1 LIRSYGWSDALQRDF
16 QSFADQGLTPAR
28 VIIQRRGAYQIVGDA
43 GEAEARITGR
53 LAHEA
58 TEGGYPVTG
67 DWVAAELDPSGGLAM
82 IHAVLPRAS
91 VFTRRAAGE
100 SGAIQVVAANIDVAF
115 VTASLNADLNPRRL
129 ERYLAMAHESGARPV
144 IVLTKADVCDDVAA
158 LVAEVTAAAAGV
170 RVLAISSRTGQGLEA
185 LRAEMT
191 PGTTAVL
198 LGSSGV
204 GKSTLVNALAGR
216 EKMATREIR
225 EDDARGRHTT
235 THRELVLL
243 PSGALILDTPG
254 MRELG
259 LADAEAGLAAA
270 FADFQGEVDGLA
282 EDCRFRDC
290 AHGAEPGCAVRA
302 ALEDGRLDRD
312 RWESFGKLR
321 RELAHEARKED
332 PRARSQARKVFIS
345 RTKGVRAILTQRRRE
360 RDD

>member
-1 LIRSYGWSDALQRDF
+1 LIRSYGWSDGLQHDF
-16 QSFADQGLTPAR
+16 QAFADQGLAPAR
-28 VIIQRRGAYQIVGDA
+28 VIIQRRGAYRIISDA
-43 GEAEARITGR
+43 GEVEARITGR

-67 DWVAAELDPSGGLAM
+67 DWVAAELDSSGGLAM
-82 IHAVLPRAS
+82 IQAVLPRAS

-100 SGAIQVVAANIDVAF
+100 SGAVQVVAANIDVAF

-158 LVAEVTAAAAGV
+158 LVSEIQATAAGV
-170 RVLAISSRTGQGLEA
+170 RVLAISSRTGQGLDA
-185 LRAEMT
+185 LRAEMA
-191 PGTTAVL
+191 PGSTAVL

-204 GKSTLVNALAGR
+204 GKSTLVNALAGH

-270 FADFQGEVDGLA
+270 FADFQGEIDGLA

-290 AHGAEPGCAVRA
+290 AHGSEPGCAVRA
-302 ALEDGRLDRD
+302 ALEDGRLDRE

-321 RELAHEARKED
+321 RELAHA
-332 PRARSQARKVFIS
+332 ARKVFIS
-345 RTKGVRAILTQRRRE
+345 RTKGVRATLTQRRRE
-360 RDD
+360 RED